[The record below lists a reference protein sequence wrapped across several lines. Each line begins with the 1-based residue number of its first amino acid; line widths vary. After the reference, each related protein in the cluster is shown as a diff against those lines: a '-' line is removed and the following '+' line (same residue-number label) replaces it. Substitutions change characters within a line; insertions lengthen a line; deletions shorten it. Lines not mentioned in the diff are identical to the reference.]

1 MGKKIIHII
10 TRLDKGGSADIV
22 LKLSEEL
29 KKRGYDVCIISG
41 LTTDPVADIEGF
53 TKETGIKIGVIPYL
67 QRDINPLKDIRAF
80 FYLFRFLRREKP
92 LIAHLHTSKAGFIG
106 RIAAR
111 LAGVKC
117 IVYTTHGHIFY
128 GYFSRLKTWLFISM
142 ERIASCF
149 CDAITTLTEKEKG
162 EFLSLKI
169 AKENKIIP
177 VPNGLD
183 ISPFSK
189 AKRGI
194 IRREL
199 GIDDKTVLIGWIG
212 RFEPVKGPDIFLSV
226 CKKLHDMSDDGVM
239 AVMAGDGSLF
249 EDIRRQR
256 DMLGLNKFLLLLGY
270 RNDIIPL
277 LADIDMLVLTSLNE
291 GFGMVILEAMAAGK
305 PVVAHNVGGVAELIV
320 DNATGYMVKKG
331 DIDAIVSHINDL
343 IKNKDTYDSLSVNAY
358 NMAIK
363 YSLSEMVNRFEGVY
377 NSVLA
382 VKTNL
387 KGEYITL

>member
-1 MGKKIIHII
+1 MGRKIIHII

-29 KKRGYDVCIISG
+29 KKRGYDVGILSG

-53 TKETGIKIGVIPYL
+53 TKKTGIKIEFIPYL
-67 QRDINPLKDIRAF
+67 QRNINPLKDIQAF
-80 FYLFRFLRREKP
+80 FYLFKFLMREKP

-106 RIAAR
+106 RIAAK

-128 GYFSRLKTWLFISM
+128 GYFSGLKTRLFINM
-142 ERIASCF
+142 ERLASFF

-162 EFLSLKI
+162 EFRNLKI
-169 AKENKIIP
+169 AKEEKIVP

-183 ISPFSK
+183 ISPFSE
-189 AKRGI
+189 AKKGTK
-194 IRREL
+194 RREL
-199 GIDDKTVLIGWIG
+199 GIDDETVLIGWIG

-226 CKKLHDMSDDGVM
+226 CKKLHDIFDDGVM
-239 AVMAGDGSLF
+239 AVMAGDGILL
-249 EDIRRQR
+249 EDMIRER

-270 RNDIIPL
+270 RNDIISL
-277 LADIDMLVLTSLNE
+277 LADIDILVLTSLNE

-320 DNATGYMVKKG
+320 DNVTGYMVKRG
-331 DIDAIVSHINDL
+331 DIDAIVSHINYL
-343 IKNKDTYDSLSVNAY
+343 IKNRDRYDSLSVNAY

-382 VKTNL
+382 VKT
-387 KGEYITL
+387 K

>member
-1 MGKKIIHII
+1 MGRKIIHII

-29 KKRGYDVCIISG
+29 KKRGYDIGILSG
-41 LTTDPVADIEGF
+41 LTTDPVTDIDGF
-53 TKETGIKIGVIPYL
+53 TKKTGIKIEFIPYL
-67 QRDINPLKDIRAF
+67 QRNINPLRDIQAF
-80 FYLFRFLRREKP
+80 FYLFKFLMREKP

-106 RIAAR
+106 RIAAK

-128 GYFSRLKTWLFISM
+128 GYFRGLKTRLFINM
-142 ERIASCF
+142 ERLASFF

-162 EFLSLKI
+162 EFRNLKI
-169 AKENKIIP
+169 AKEGKIVP

-183 ISPFSK
+183 IGPFSE
-189 AKRGI
+189 AKKGTM
-194 IRREL
+194 RREL
-199 GIDDKTVLIGWIG
+199 GIDDETVLIGWIG

-226 CKKLHDMSDDGVM
+226 CKKLHDIFDDGVM
-239 AVMAGDGSLF
+239 AVMAGDGILL
-249 EDIRRQR
+249 EDMIRER

-270 RNDIIPL
+270 RNDIISL
-277 LADIDMLVLTSLNE
+277 LADIDILVLTSLNE

-320 DNATGYMVKKG
+320 DNVTGYMVKRG
-331 DIDAIVSHINDL
+331 DIDAIVSHVNYL
-343 IKNKDTYDSLSVNAY
+343 IKNRDRYDSLSVNAY

-382 VKTNL
+382 VKT
-387 KGEYITL
+387 K